1 MKITVFRSAS
11 DSATAFKPYLWK
23 KSRKSGDVV
32 FAVNDTQLGAAVL
45 NRQIIINT
53 PCQVKMNF
61 LVIVAH
67 PLSAVT
73 VREFQK

>member
-11 DSATAFKPYLWK
+11 DSAAAFKPYLRK

-45 NRQIIINT
+45 NRQVITNS
-53 PCQVKMNF
+53 
-61 LVIVAH
+61 LAIVAH
-67 PLSAVT
+67 PLSAAN